1 MACNFIKIGSSNTS
15 CKESF
20 SGVGSTIYAFTKSDL
35 DDANLK
41 PAYSDLAAE
50 YVATSFA
57 GLKVAPIMV
66 KAQTGQ
72 VTATNNPD
80 GGGFQTVYTGR
91 VANDVYDLAAMAR
104 VMNNRADW
112 GLLVPTGKTNEQGL
126 RTYYVIYDP
135 SFDTLFELSYDTG
148 NTPDSD
154 HGHTLTVT
162 CGPMLYPAPTWTP
175 ASEDADIVEITQES
189 YTESIVGE

>member
-1 MACNFIKIGSSNTS
+1 MACNFIKVGSSATS

-20 SGVGSTIYAFTKSDL
+20 SGVGSIIYAFTKSDL
-35 DDANLK
+35 EQANLT

-50 YVATSFA
+50 YTATSFA
-57 GLKVAPIMV
+57 KCPVVPIAV

-72 VTATNNPD
+72 VTATSNAD

-91 VANDVYDLAAMAR
+91 IANDVYKMAAVAR
-104 VMNNRADW
+104 IMNNRSDW
-112 GLLVPTGKTNEQGL
+112 GLLVPTGKTNADGL
-126 RTYYVIYDP
+126 KTYYVVYDP
-135 SFDTLFELSYDTG
+135 SFDTMFEDSYDTG

-154 HGHTLTVT
+154 HGHTITVT

-175 ASEDADIVEITQES
+175 ASKENDIVESDVEEYSES
-189 YTESIVGE
+189 MVGE